1 MSKDKSK
8 FKLGE
13 FISANRMPV
22 ILIIIIAVFFSL
34 MFWLSNQ
41 NKIDLSKVDTKK
53 IIPASEQSGGI
64 GDHVYDNTSHN
75 SKVTLIE
82 YGDFQCPSCA
92 TVSPKI
98 LSLAKEYGK
107 KITIIFRNYP
117 INGHQN
123 ALSASAAV
131 EAAGLQGKYWEM
143 HDLLYDK
150 QDEWTVSTAS
160 ERMEYFTEYA
170 KELYKKYA
178 QKAGVANIDKLISDM
193 QSSNISKK
201 INFDKALGAKDKITG
216 TPSFF
221 LNGKELDSS
230 VWGDDQALRKKIDEA
245 LN

>member
-1 MSKDKSK
+1 MK
-8 FKLGE
+8 KL
-13 FISANRMPV
+13 
-22 ILIIIIAVFFSL
+22 L
-34 MFWLSNQ
+34 
-41 NKIDLSKVDTKK
+41 
-53 IIPASEQSGGI
+53 
-64 GDHVYDNTSHN
+64 Y
-75 SKVTLIE
+75 VTGSRAE
-82 YGDFQCPSCA
+82 YGIMRRLLKKLDTDKEISLDIVV
-92 TVSPKI
+92 TGMH
-98 LSLAKEYGK
+98 LAKEYGK

-143 HDLLYDK
+143 HSILYEHQSD
-150 QDEWTVSTAS
+150 WSTAS
-160 ERMEYFTEYA
+160 PTERT
-170 KELYKKYA
+170 ELYKKYA

>member
-53 IIPASEQSGGI
+53 IIPANEQSGGI
-64 GDHVYDNTSHN
+64 GDHVYDDTSHN

-143 HDLLYDK
+143 HSIIYEHQSD
-150 QDEWTVSTAS
+150 WSTAS
-160 ERMEYFTEYA
+160 STERT
-170 KELYKKYA
+170 ELYKKYA